1 MRKVN
6 LTCVEC
12 PLGCEITVSLDED
25 KVVLVEGNSC
35 PRGKIYAE
43 NEVVCPVRVLTTTV
57 KTASGVMLAVK
68 TNKPIKKEELFK
80 AMEIINKINPKP
92 PICIGDIIIKDIYD
106 GVDVVAC
113 ANVK

>member
-1 MRKVN
+1 
-6 LTCVEC
+6 
-12 PLGCEITVSLDED
+12 
-25 KVVLVEGNSC
+25 
-35 PRGKIYAE
+35 
-43 NEVVCPVRVLTTTV
+43 
-57 KTASGVMLAVK
+57 MLAVK